1 MFTPHTVHRF
11 LVLLASLGGA
21 FSVSLNGA
29 DPLPS
34 DEEGFEPPVLEQPVP
49 LLIPQQ
55 ILHVSSDWDSAIV
68 RMRIGAEGE
77 IEDWIPLDL
86 PHYKL
91 VEAFDRAFARTRFSP
106 ARENG
111 EAIAVELTASI
122 PIRDASGYRILSET
136 LSEHIESR
144 LARINPGRYR
154 LVVSPPSQLDEPLEV
169 IAEGTRYVAVDESG
183 NALEG
188 TVTVEFYVDPEGVP
202 RMIRVAGDPDPVVGE
217 AAVLTV
223 SELRF
228 APPRRNHN
236 PTVVRARMPV
246 VLGGGT
252 SD

>member
-1 MFTPHTVHRF
+1 M
-11 LVLLASLGGA
+11 
-21 FSVSLNGA
+21 
-29 DPLPS
+29 
-34 DEEGFEPPVLEQPVP
+34 
-49 LLIPQQ
+49 
-55 ILHVSSDWDSAIV
+55 
-68 RMRIGAEGE
+68 
-77 IEDWIPLDL
+77 
-86 PHYKL
+86 
-91 VEAFDRAFARTRFSP
+91 
-106 ARENG
+106 
-111 EAIAVELTASI
+111 
-122 PIRDASGYRILSET
+122 
-136 LSEHIESR
+136 
-144 LARINPGRYR
+144 
-154 LVVSPPSQLDEPLEV
+154 DEPLEV